1 MSRTF
6 LNTAVAAACVCHSL
20 GRKVCFARLP
30 SPASTH
36 IRHLGPYRPF
46 TINIDRFMPFGLG
59 YAGEDRITDE
69 PSFQRAFQT
78 QHNNAH
84 TIVTCHAYRT
94 KVKVSKRVRKRICIR
109 SSDMY
114 MCTITIDGDGHAG
127 MMMMVSFAWE
137 GHSTS
142 CT

>member
-46 TINIDRFMPFGLG
+46 TINIDSCLPHLGMPGRTALLMSQVFS
-59 YAGEDRITDE
+59 AHSRRSTTMH
-69 PSFQRAFQT
+69 T
-78 QHNNAH
+78 QL
-84 TIVTCHAYRT
+84 
-94 KVKVSKRVRKRICIR
+94 
-109 SSDMY
+109 
-114 MCTITIDGDGHAG
+114 
-127 MMMMVSFAWE
+127 
-137 GHSTS
+137 
-142 CT
+142 